1 MLKKTNKYVIICKD
15 GIYGKDIMRR
25 LKGFTL
31 TELMVAMAVVG
42 ILVAVVTPAIMRTR
56 PNKNKMM
63 IKKTFYT
70 TEQIVSTLI
79 NDERL
84 YPDMS
89 DFCDGH
95 ELAEGE
101 DPNTLYCAWGFDYD
115 NAATFEGVN
124 YNGNTKFS
132 RLFASRLNVKRE
144 NGNTYFTSDGVS
156 WNLSGTVGAWRK
168 NAGNPGDLSNPNVG
182 AGIGTILI
190 DVNGAEAPNCRQNTA
205 PCSVNDFD
213 QYQIQVLANGKMRI
227 NPADSR
233 AVDYA
238 TINTSIRDTVDAAG
252 S

>member
-1 MLKKTNKYVIICKD
+1 MCK
-15 GIYGKDIMRR
+15 GNIYGKDIMRR

-42 ILVAVVTPAIMRTR
+42 ILVAVVTPAIMKTR

-115 NAATFEGVN
+115 NSATFEGVN
-124 YNGNTKFS
+124 YNGSTKFS

-144 NGNTYFTSDGVS
+144 SGNTYFTSDGVR
-156 WNLSGTVGAWRK
+156 WDLAGTVGAWNK
-168 NAGNPGDLSNPNVG
+168 NAGSVGGFNGG
-182 AGIGTILI
+182 AGTAGVGTILI
-190 DVNGAEAPNCRQNTA
+190 DVNGDEAPNCRQNTS
-205 PCSVNDFD
+205 PCSADDFD

-238 TINTSIRDTVDAAG
+238 TINTSIRDTVDASG